1 MIGNDIV
8 DLALAQKE
16 SNWKRKGF
24 LEKIFTDRE
33 RILILNSENPETMV
47 WNLWSRKEAV
57 YKIYNR
63 KSKIRAFIPLQLEC
77 FQITK
82 YFGKVICYGT
92 CYYTKTHISTK
103 YIRTVA
109 VNKLSDFK
117 RIIFLETRKG
127 ISKNNGIPVLDG
139 YNNSISISNHGDF
152 EEIVMLSKKIYNPN
166 LDLSLRNN
174 KAMV

>member
-8 DLALAQKE
+8 DLALARKE
-16 SNWKRKGF
+16 SNWRRKGF
-24 LEKIFTDRE
+24 LEKIFTKNE
-33 RILILNSENPETMV
+33 QILILNSENQEVMV

-63 KSKIRAFIPLQLEC
+63 KTGIRAFIPLQLEC

-82 YFGKVICYGT
+82 HIGKVICFGNS
-92 CYYTKTHISTK
+92 YYTKTHVSTK
-103 YIRTVA
+103 YVRTIA
-109 VNKLSDFK
+109 VNELSDFK
-117 RIIFLETRKG
+117 RIVFLKTRKG
-127 ISKNNGIPVLDG
+127 ILKNKGIPILNDNKYSV
-139 YNNSISISNHGDF
+139 SISNHGDF
-152 EEIVMLSKKIYNPN
+152 EEIVMLSKKIYKPN